1 VGALAK
7 RIALASVCPNSRVAT
22 LTLRLRVSRDFVRA
36 RGTQSWPVR
45 HLMGRS
51 SFHEIALAR
60 TDLARHHH
68 SVRVSFMRRTLLSR
82 FVRTHRLDYS
92 ARARISSE
100 ASNAR
105 A

>member
-1 VGALAK
+1 MGALAK
-7 RIALASVCPNSRVAT
+7 RIALTSVCPNSRVAT
-22 LTLRLRVSRDFVRA
+22 LTLRSRDFVRA

-60 TDLARHHH
+60 MDLARHHH

-82 FVRTHRLDYS
+82 FVRYSTHASIICVYFNMMLS
-92 ARARISSE
+92 AA
-100 ASNAR
+100 ADA
-105 A
+105 